1 MRLPVL
7 LLLCMSCATDHATQE
22 AEKQAIM
29 KGRALDLRDFST
41 HMADALVVADWAE
54 LFSHYPRGF
63 RESCSVADY
72 SEVMDAYW
80 NDLRPTRCR
89 PRLARRRLC
98 SRGTALGSR

>member
-1 MRLPVL
+1 MRFLVL
-7 LLLCMSCATDHATQE
+7 LLLCAACATDHATQE

-29 KGRALDLRDFST
+29 KGRALELRDLSL
-41 HMADALVVADWAE
+41 HMAEGLETSDWPE
-54 LFSHYPRGF
+54 LFSHYPRAF
-63 RESCSVADY
+63 QETCSVADY